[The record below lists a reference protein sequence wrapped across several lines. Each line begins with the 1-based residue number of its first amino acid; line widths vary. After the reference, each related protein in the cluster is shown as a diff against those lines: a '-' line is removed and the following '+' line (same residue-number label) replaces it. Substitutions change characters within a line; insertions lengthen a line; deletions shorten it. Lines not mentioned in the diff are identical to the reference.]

1 MHSSLEE
8 VLLFYKQWSSFISCR
23 SFASADRHNVR
34 EVGIDV
40 QSNVQAPNRFVR
52 RAMEKENS
60 KSREDSRKQYNATVL
75 RLVTLC
81 QKTDPRYTEAI
92 EAEKKE
98 RERKEEEARKR
109 QQEAENRRKEELR
122 SKMETGV
129 TKVKKLITM

>member
-1 MHSSLEE
+1 M
-8 VLLFYKQWSSFISCR
+8 
-23 SFASADRHNVR
+23 
-34 EVGIDV
+34 
-40 QSNVQAPNRFVR
+40 QAPNRFVR

-60 KSREDSRKQYNATVL
+60 KSREDSRKQYNSTVL

-81 QKTDPRYTEAI
+81 KKTDPRYTEAI

-109 QQEAENRRKEELR
+109 QQEAELRRKEELR

-129 TKVKKLITM
+129 TKVCLSKRNVMKRLKMLREPSPSMILYMRRLGPAIYMSA

>member
-1 MHSSLEE
+1 
-8 VLLFYKQWSSFISCR
+8 
-23 SFASADRHNVR
+23 
-34 EVGIDV
+34 
-40 QSNVQAPNRFVR
+40 
-52 RAMEKENS
+52 MEKENS

-81 QKTDPRYTEAI
+81 KKTDPRYTEAI

-122 SKMETGV
+122 SKDGNWSYKGKEIDYNVM
-129 TKVKKLITM
+129 KRQKRLKKPLLLMILCMRRLEPAICMSV

>member
-1 MHSSLEE
+1 
-8 VLLFYKQWSSFISCR
+8 
-23 SFASADRHNVR
+23 
-34 EVGIDV
+34 
-40 QSNVQAPNRFVR
+40 
-52 RAMEKENS
+52 MEKENS

-81 QKTDPRYTEAI
+81 KKTDPRYTEAI

>member
-1 MHSSLEE
+1 
-8 VLLFYKQWSSFISCR
+8 
-23 SFASADRHNVR
+23 
-34 EVGIDV
+34 
-40 QSNVQAPNRFVR
+40 
-52 RAMEKENS
+52 MEKENS

-81 QKTDPRYTEAI
+81 KKTDPRYTEAI

-122 SKMETGV
+122 SYKGKEIDYNVM
-129 TKVKKLITM
+129 KRQKRLKKPLLLMILCMRRLEPAICMSV